1 MRMSVQKKVDI
12 GKVIEEKS
20 PRFFKLMPKFLLRKI
35 KSLLHESDINNIL
48 KNLYG
53 KEQLDFISGGLK
65 ELQVMSSNYGLEKI
79 PRKKGVVIV
88 ANHPLGG
95 LDGLALINEIGKYRK
110 DIKFLVNDILSKI
123 EPFKPYFIPINK
135 HGLNSRENILRLEEL
150 FASEKCIVIFPSGLV
165 SRKKR
170 GIIQDLEWR
179 KTFVTKAKK
188 YNKPIYPIYISGQNS
203 NRFYKIAKWRS
214 LLGIKI
220 NLEMFFLVDEMFKQK
235 GNTIEITMGKLIEPK
250 FLDNKKNDSE
260 WAQVIK
266 NYVYNI
272 KNNINLEFIES
283 IKNEKNY

>member
-1 MRMSVQKKVDI
+1 MSVQKKVDI

-150 FASEKCIVIFPSGLV
+150 FASDKCIVIFPSGLV
-165 SRKKR
+165 SRKKS
-170 GIIQDLEWR
+170 GIVQDLEWR

-188 YNKPIYPIYISGQNS
+188 YNKPIYPVYISGQNS

>member
-1 MRMSVQKKVDI
+1 MSVQKKVDI

-79 PRKKGVVIV
+79 PRKRGVVIV

-150 FASEKCIVIFPSGLV
+150 FASDKCIVIFPSGLV
-165 SRKKR
+165 SRRKR
-170 GIIQDLEWR
+170 GIVQDLEWR

-188 YNKPIYPIYISGQNS
+188 YNKPIYPVYISGQNS

>member
-1 MRMSVQKKVDI
+1 MSNQKKVDI
-12 GKVIEEKS
+12 VKVIEEKS
-20 PRFFKLMPKFLLRKI
+20 PRFFKLIPKFLLRKI

-48 KNLYG
+48 KNLQG
-53 KEQLDFISGGLK
+53 KEKLDFISGGLK

-79 PRKKGVVIV
+79 PRKKGIVIV

-110 DIKFLVNDILSKI
+110 DIKFLVNDILSEI

-135 HGLNSRENILRLEEL
+135 HGLNSRENVMRLEEL
-150 FASEKCIVIFPSGLV
+150 FESDKCIVIFPSGLV
-165 SRKKR
+165 SRKKK
-170 GIIQDLEWR
+170 GIVQDLEWR

-188 YNKPIYPIYISGQNS
+188 YNKPIYPVYISGQNS

-214 LLGIKI
+214 FFAIKI

-235 GNTIEITMGKLIEPK
+235 GNTIEITMGRLIEPK
-250 FLDNKKNDSE
+250 FLDSKKNDSE

-272 KNNINLEFIES
+272 QNNINLEFIES

>member
-1 MRMSVQKKVDI
+1 MSVQKKVDI

>member
-1 MRMSVQKKVDI
+1 MSNQKKVDI

-20 PRFFKLMPKFLLRKI
+20 PRFFKLIPKFLLRKI

-48 KNLYG
+48 KNLQG
-53 KEQLDFISGGLK
+53 KEKLDFISSGLK

-79 PRKKGVVIV
+79 PRKKGIVIV

-150 FASEKCIVIFPSGLV
+150 FASDKCIVIFPSGLV

-170 GIIQDLEWR
+170 GIVQDLEWR

-188 YNKPIYPIYISGQNS
+188 YNKPIYPVYISGQNS

-214 LLGIKI
+214 FFALKI

-235 GNTIEITMGKLIEPK
+235 GNTIEITMGRLIEPK
-250 FLDNKKNDSE
+250 FLDSKKNDSE

>member
-1 MRMSVQKKVDI
+1 MSVQKKVDI

-79 PRKKGVVIV
+79 PRKRGVVIV

-123 EPFKPYFIPINK
+123 KPFKPYFIPINK

-150 FASEKCIVIFPSGLV
+150 FASDKCIVIFPSGLV
-165 SRKKR
+165 SRRKR
-170 GIIQDLEWR
+170 GIVQDLEWR

-188 YNKPIYPIYISGQNS
+188 YNKPIYPVYISGQNS

>member
-1 MRMSVQKKVDI
+1 MSVQKKVDI

-150 FASEKCIVIFPSGLV
+150 FASDKCIVIFPSGLV

>member
-1 MRMSVQKKVDI
+1 MSVQKKVDI

-79 PRKKGVVIV
+79 PRKKGIVIV

-150 FASEKCIVIFPSGLV
+150 FASDKCIVIFPSGLV
-165 SRKKR
+165 SRKKS
-170 GIIQDLEWR
+170 GIVQDLEWR

-188 YNKPIYPIYISGQNS
+188 YNKPIYPVYISGQNS

>member
-1 MRMSVQKKVDI
+1 MSNQKKVDI
-12 GKVIEEKS
+12 VKVIEEKS
-20 PRFFKLMPKFLLRKI
+20 PRFFKLIPKFLLRKI

-48 KNLYG
+48 KNLQG
-53 KEQLDFISGGLK
+53 KEKLDFISGGLK

-79 PRKKGVVIV
+79 PRKKGIVIV
-88 ANHPLGG
+88 ANHHLGG

-150 FASEKCIVIFPSGLV
+150 FASDKCIVIFPSGLV

-170 GIIQDLEWR
+170 GIVQDLEWR

-188 YNKPIYPIYISGQNS
+188 YNKPIYPVYISGQNS

-214 LLGIKI
+214 LFGIKI

-250 FLDNKKNDSE
+250 FIDNKKNDSE

-266 NYVYNI
+266 NYVYQI
-272 KNNINLEFIES
+272 QNNINLEFIES